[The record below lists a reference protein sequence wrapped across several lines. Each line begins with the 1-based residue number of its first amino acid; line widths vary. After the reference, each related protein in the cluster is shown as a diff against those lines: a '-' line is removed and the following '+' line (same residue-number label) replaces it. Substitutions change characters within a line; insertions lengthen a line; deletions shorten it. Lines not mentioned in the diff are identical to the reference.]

1 MSESDTA
8 ASSTLIAEET
18 TDNLPIGRN
27 LKIAFFHL
35 GSGMA
40 DVLTTGVWNRVM
52 ISDLGFAAAPIG
64 LLVALRYFLAPLGI
78 WAGRISDQ
86 RAILGFRRL
95 SWVWFG
101 RLMMVLST
109 FLLGY
114 ATAQIATHGA
124 LSTTTLEW
132 GMIIASL
139 LMFSVG
145 STISGTTFLA
155 LVYDRTP
162 EHQRGRSVGIVWTF
176 LLLGFTVGG
185 ILFGRLLPEAV
196 EGESEAI
203 ATSVGTLAFT
213 PESLLNLFIVAG
225 VAFALLWFFSLLGE
239 EKRTPNATY
248 EQAKPQEPTRT
259 VWQDLSLVWTSSS
272 MRFFL
277 FYLTMS
283 MFFAFSQDLVLEPF
297 AGDVFGMPAATTNRF
312 SAYWGSMAILGTIVF
327 LWLSRRYPR
336 LTNTVMSQAGVVVL
350 VIAFAMLTLSS
361 LAEIRPL
368 ITPTLIVLG
377 IGLGI
382 WNVGTLGLMMDLSP
396 VGKAGTFLGFWTM
409 SVTLARGFGVAS
421 GGIFRDAILAVSGD
435 FAVTYGM
442 VFLIGTVGLIVSGV
456 CLRRVNMNRFKRD
469 TSPNDTATI
478 FAGAM
483 D

>member
-1 MSESDTA
+1 MLEQSQPLPQDKPTE
-8 ASSTLIAEET
+8 
-18 TDNLPIGRN
+18 NLPIGRN

-52 ISDLGFAAAPIG
+52 ISDLGFAATPIG

-86 RAILGFRRL
+86 RALFGFRRL
-95 SWVWFG
+95 SWIWGG
-101 RLMMVLST
+101 RLLMVLST
-109 FLLGY
+109 FLLG
-114 ATAQIATHGA
+114 ATTAQIATHGA
-124 LSTTTLEW
+124 LETSALEW
-132 GMIIASL
+132 LAIVASL
-139 LMFSVG
+139 LMFSIG

-185 ILFGRLLPEAV
+185 ILFGRLLPDDLP
-196 EGESEAI
+196 EGAQAI
-203 ATSVGTLAFT
+203 ATRSGSELAFT
-213 PESLLNLFIVAG
+213 PEALGALFMVAG
-225 VAFALLWFFSLLGE
+225 IAFAALWVFSLLGE
-239 EKRTPNATY
+239 EKRTTAPADTPTP
-248 EQAKPQEPTRT
+248 APDKPART
-259 VWQDLSLVWTSSS
+259 VWQDLSLVWTSIP

-277 FYLTMS
+277 FYLTVS

-297 AGDVFGMPAATTNRF
+297 AGDVFNMPASTTNRF

-327 LWLSRRYPR
+327 LWLSRRYR
-336 LTNTVMSQAGVVVL
+336 WLTNSVMSQAGVVVL
-350 VIAFAMLTLSS
+350 ILAFVMLAVSS
-361 LAEIRPL
+361 FAQIRGL

-396 VGKAGTFLGFWTM
+396 LGKAGTFLGFWTM
-409 SVTLARGFGVAS
+409 AVTLARGGGVAS
-421 GGIFRDAILAVSGD
+421 GGIFRDAVLAVSGD
-435 FAVTYGM
+435 FSVTYGM
-442 VFLIGTVGLIVSGV
+442 VFLVGAIGLTISAI
-456 CLRRVNMNRFKRD
+456 CLLRVNVARFKRD
-469 TSPNDTATI
+469 AAQSDVATI

>member
-1 MSESDTA
+1 MLEQSQPLPQNTPTE
-8 ASSTLIAEET
+8 
-18 TDNLPIGRN
+18 NLPIGRN
-27 LKIAFFHL
+27 LKIALFHL

-52 ISDLGFAAAPIG
+52 ISDLGFAATPIG

-86 RAILGFRRL
+86 RALLGFRRL
-95 SWVWFG
+95 SWIWGG
-101 RLMMVLST
+101 RLLMVLST
-109 FLLGY
+109 FLLGIT
-114 ATAQIATHGA
+114 TAQIATHGA
-124 LSTTTLEW
+124 LETTALEW
-132 GMIIASL
+132 LAIVASL

-185 ILFGRLLPEAV
+185 ILFGRLLPDNLP
-196 EGESEAI
+196 EGAQAI
-203 ATSVGTLAFT
+203 ATQSGAELAFT
-213 PESLLNLFIVAG
+213 PDALMTLFIVAG
-225 VAFALLWFFSLLGE
+225 VVFAVLWVFSLLGE
-239 EKRTPNATY
+239 EKRTTAPISAPA
-248 EQAKPQEPTRT
+248 QDKPVRT
-259 VWQDLSLVWTSSS
+259 VWQDLSLVWTSVP

-277 FYLTMS
+277 FYLTAS

-297 AGDVFGMPAATTNRF
+297 AGDVFNMPVSVTSRF

-327 LWLSRRYPR
+327 LWLSRRYR
-336 LTNTVMSQAGVVVL
+336 WLTNNVMSQVGVGIL
-350 VIAFAMLTLSS
+350 ILAFVMLAVSS
-361 LAEIRPL
+361 FAQIRGL
-368 ITPTLIVLG
+368 ITPTLVVLG

-396 VGKAGTFLGFWTM
+396 LGKAGTFLGFWTM
-409 SVTLARGFGVAS
+409 AVTLARGGGVAT
-421 GGIFRDAILAVSGD
+421 GGIFRDAVLSVSGD
-435 FAVTYGM
+435 FSVTYGV
-442 VFLIGTVGLIVSGV
+442 VFLVGAIGLAISAL
-456 CLRRVNMNRFKRD
+456 CLLRVNLARFKSD
-469 TSPNDTATI
+469 AAQSDVATI
-478 FAGAM
+478 FVGAM